1 MPRPQ
6 INSWKGKNIYIGW
19 ILNAIFIFCHS
30 RDWTK
35 SLVLANTLPQSYISS
50 GWISGWWCCFG
61 VFLRIFKSRIQK
73 LEGNLKCLSPRNIF
87 IFYSHERTRQGLYLI
102 IGRDV
107 STVRKQTA
115 WCTHPLHYC
124 LCAGILQSL
133 PHWSARMSYMGS
145 WANAV
150 WFCKRV
156 FYFWMLFHTPALWGY
171 VRTTEGNRRPG

>member
-1 MPRPQ
+1 MFCRLFFVC
-6 INSWKGKNIYIGW
+6 ILACHGAND
-19 ILNAIFIFCHS
+19 ILNEADLKHNEKVAS
-30 RDWTK
+30 
-35 SLVLANTLPQSYISS
+35 
-50 GWISGWWCCFG
+50 CCFG